1 MAHKFDKAEFDARK
15 KAKADLKK
23 THTPPHTV
31 PGLVE
36 RVDLIETMIGVVGK

>member
-1 MAHKFDKAEFDARK
+1 MAHKFDRAEFASRNQ
-15 KAKADLKK
+15 AKADLEK